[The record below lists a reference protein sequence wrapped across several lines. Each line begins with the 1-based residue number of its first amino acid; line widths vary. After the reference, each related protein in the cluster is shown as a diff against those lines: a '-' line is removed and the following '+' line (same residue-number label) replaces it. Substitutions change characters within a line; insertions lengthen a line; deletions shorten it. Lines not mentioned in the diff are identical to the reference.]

1 MTPNNASTTFV
12 RLETA
17 PFQKNHNS
25 TPFEAKGWR
34 CFINQTKGGVT
45 WILKRRA
52 SVAMF
57 AQSLTETVIQNVQ
70 MPEGADS
77 SELCHLL
84 LQAGI
89 AHPA

>member
-1 MTPNNASTTFV
+1 MTPNNSSVNFV

-17 PFQKNHNS
+17 SFNANHN
-25 TPFEAKGWR
+25 TAPFEAKGWR
-34 CFINQTKGGVT
+34 CFINQTKGGIT
-45 WILKRRA
+45 WILKRGA

-70 MPEGADS
+70 LPDGADS
-77 SELCHLL
+77 SELCHIL

-89 AHPA
+89 ARPV